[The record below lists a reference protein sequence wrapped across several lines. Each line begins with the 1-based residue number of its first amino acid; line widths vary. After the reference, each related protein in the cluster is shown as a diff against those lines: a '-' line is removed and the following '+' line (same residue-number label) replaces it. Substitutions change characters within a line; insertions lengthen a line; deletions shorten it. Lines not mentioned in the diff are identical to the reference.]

1 MSSQSFK
8 LIAPEIDPANGLI
21 VLNYEGGD
29 GTPFAEELQF
39 APFEGLGA
47 ERAAALPRAVRLAHL
62 LAAVSYYKLDYGA
75 PIDHALDPLTASE
88 AMLLNDV
95 YSIGLSEFI
104 FVNGLD
110 PAKAPRFEA
119 SGDAPAPIALG
130 ETAPKALVPIGGGKD
145 SVVALEALRTLKPVT
160 GFYVGKSAVVEEVA
174 RAGDVTL
181 ITVRRTLS
189 EALFEKNAAGGL
201 NGHVPVTAINSAIAV
216 IQAVIG
222 GYSEIVFANE
232 RSANVGNIV
241 DGDGFEINHQWSK
254 SFAFEEAFRRV
265 VHESVTPDIDYYSAL
280 RELSEVSIARIF
292 AHLERYHRV
301 ITSCNRAFRIL
312 REKPGTKWCGE
323 CEKCRFVF
331 LILALDLPV
340 SYLEEVLGFNALK
353 DLSAVPVYLSLLGV
367 PGTRK
372 PLECVGEANEVQYV
386 FQRLMRAEDT
396 RDLPVVREIAAQ
408 LERDYPL
415 ALADKGDRVLAPV
428 GPSFLTPEL
437 AAQLEA
443 MADG

>member
-8 LIAPEIDPANGLI
+8 LIAPDIAPAEGRI
-21 VLNYEGGD
+21 TLNYEGTD
-29 GTPFAEELQF
+29 GTRFAEELHF
-39 APFEGLGA
+39 APFAGLSA
-47 ERAAALPRAVRLAHL
+47 ERTAALPCAVRLAHL
-62 LAAVSYYKLDYGA
+62 LAATSYYKLDYGA
-75 PIDHALDPLTASE
+75 PIDHALYALSASE
-88 AMLLNDV
+88 AALLNDV
-95 YSIGLSEFI
+95 YSVGLSEFI

-110 PAKAPRFEA
+110 PADAPRFEA
-119 SGDAPAPIALG
+119 SGDAPAPAALG
-130 ETAPKALVPIGGGKD
+130 RSAPKALVPIGGGKD
-145 SVVALEALRTLKPVT
+145 SVVALEAVRALKPVT

-174 RAGDVTL
+174 RAGDVVLT
-181 ITVRRTLS
+181 TVRRTLS

-216 IQAVIG
+216 IAAVIG
-222 GYSEIVFANE
+222 GYDEIVFANE
-232 RSANVGNIV
+232 RSANVGNTV

-312 REKPGTKWCGE
+312 KEKPGRKWCGE

-331 LILALDLPV
+331 LILSLDLPV
-340 SYLEEVLGFNALK
+340 SYLEHILGFNALK
-353 DLSAVPVYLSLLGV
+353 DLSAVPVYLSLLGM

-372 PLECVGEANEVQYV
+372 PLECVGEDSEVQYV

-396 RDLPVVREIAAQ
+396 KDLPVVREIAAQ

-415 ALADKGDRVLAPV
+415 ALADKGDGVLAPI
-428 GPSFLTPEL
+428 GPSFVPPEL
-437 AAQLEA
+437 AAELEA
-443 MADG
+443 LSHG